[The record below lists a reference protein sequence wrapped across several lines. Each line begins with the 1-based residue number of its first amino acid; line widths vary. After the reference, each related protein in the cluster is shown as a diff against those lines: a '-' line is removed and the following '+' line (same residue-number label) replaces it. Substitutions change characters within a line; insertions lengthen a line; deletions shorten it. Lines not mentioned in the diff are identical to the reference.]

1 MNSRRRMYPQCSVKD
16 LVSGQ
21 ASTPKRARCELRQRS
36 LAQQASPCH
45 PDDIGI
51 TVCPSGKVELRV
63 IRGTLSPKQRYGVA
77 WNTEEARTGHDY
89 QLFSGEAKTRYAA
102 ATPTRSWCA

>member
-1 MNSRRRMYPQCSVKD
+1 MYPQCSVKD

-21 ASTPKRARCELRQRS
+21 ASTPKRARCE
-36 LAQQASPCH
+36 
-45 PDDIGI
+45 
-51 TVCPSGKVELRV
+51 PSGKVELRV

-77 WNTEEARTGHDY
+77 WNTEEGRTGHDY

-102 ATPTRSWCA
+102 ATPTRSWCV